1 MPYDYG
7 ALEPFISGEIM
18 KIHHEKHHKAYVT
31 NLNVAL
37 EKYADAE
44 RKRDVQQL
52 IALQG
57 AIKFNGMSINFPSF
71 FAHLRFGIFVVIS
84 PSVHRVI
91 LQFIGGGHVN
101 HSIFWTNLASPKN
114 GGGGKPT
121 GELLT
126 AIEKDF
132 GSYEKLVERMTNACI
147 AVQGSGWGWLGY
159 SKDTGRLAIAACP
172 NQDPL
177 LATHNLVPLL
187 GFDVWEVRHISASS
201 IKARINCMSARL
213 LLAIQERQTRLLEG
227 YLECCQLEQR
237 CRSFEGR

>member
-7 ALEPFISGEIM
+7 ALEPYISGEIM

-44 RKRDVQQL
+44 RKKDVQQM
-52 IALQG
+52 IALQS
-57 AIKFNGMSINFPSF
+57 AIKFNGKYQF
-71 FAHLRFGIFVVIS
+71 FIVFANLLTEFFQLKS
-84 PSVHRVI
+84 PSVI
-91 LQFIGGGHVN
+91 LSANFIGYTGGGHVN

-114 GGGGKPT
+114 GGGGKPA

-126 AIEKDF
+126 SIEKDF
-132 GSYEKLVERMTNACI
+132 GSFDKFVERMTNACV

-187 GFDVWEVRHISASS
+187 GFDVWEVSS
-201 IKARINCMSARL
+201 IYTCVVVL
-213 LLAIQERQTRLLEG
+213 
-227 YLECCQLEQR
+227 Y
-237 CRSFEGR
+237 

>member
-1 MPYDYG
+1 M
-7 ALEPFISGEIM
+7 S
-18 KIHHEKHHKAYVT
+18 
-31 NLNVAL
+31 NLF
-37 EKYADAE
+37 K
-44 RKRDVQQL
+44 
-52 IALQG
+52 
-57 AIKFNGMSINFPSF
+57 
-71 FAHLRFGIFVVIS
+71 
-84 PSVHRVI
+84 
-91 LQFIGGGHVN
+91 FIGGGHVN

-187 GFDVWEVRHISASS
+187 GFDVWEVSAIYISSYTS
-201 IKARINCMSARL
+201 
-213 LLAIQERQTRLLEG
+213 
-227 YLECCQLEQR
+227 Y
-237 CRSFEGR
+237 